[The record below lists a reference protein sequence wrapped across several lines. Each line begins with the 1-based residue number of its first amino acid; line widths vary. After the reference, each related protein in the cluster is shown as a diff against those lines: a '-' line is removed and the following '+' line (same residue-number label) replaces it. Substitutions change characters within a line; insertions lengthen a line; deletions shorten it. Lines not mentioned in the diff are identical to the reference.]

1 MVGRLAGSGNAPT
14 VLDGRSLPKLERMSD
29 SRWDVGRVVSLL
41 HLNPE
46 SLPVTIADGWQ
57 GASNSN
63 LSFLP

>member
-1 MVGRLAGSGNAPT
+1 MGTP
-14 VLDGRSLPKLERMSD
+14 DGRSLPKLERMSD

-41 HLNPE
+41 HLNPD

-57 GASNSN
+57 GASTSN